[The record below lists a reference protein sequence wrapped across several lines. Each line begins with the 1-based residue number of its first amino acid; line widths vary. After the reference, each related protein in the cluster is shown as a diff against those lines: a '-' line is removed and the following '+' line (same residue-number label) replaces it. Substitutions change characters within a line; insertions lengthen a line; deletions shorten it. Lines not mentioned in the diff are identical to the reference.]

1 MGTQKKP
8 LGARLKARRVK
19 ISKWWKSAPIK
30 NFRQR
35 YGAALIVFGVAA
47 YVSYGHI
54 HTLTLRAGESQT
66 VAMLMPVQVDA
77 LMFVGALYVDHAK
90 TAMGK
95 TFAWASFVVGFL
107 ASFAANYLATA
118 PTILGKGAGIMTA
131 LALLFAA
138 GTVHWGNKKAKPK
151 PRAKVSPAVR
161 KASEPRPAFVGELD
175 TDVLAVAYR

>member
-1 MGTQKKP
+1 MIAGLLIGPQES
-8 LGARLKARRVK
+8 LGFL
-19 ISKWWKSAPIK
+19 
-30 NFRQR
+30 QR
-35 YGAALIVFGVAA
+35 GCPWPAQPREDRSSNTDN
-47 YVSYGHI
+47 VSYGHI